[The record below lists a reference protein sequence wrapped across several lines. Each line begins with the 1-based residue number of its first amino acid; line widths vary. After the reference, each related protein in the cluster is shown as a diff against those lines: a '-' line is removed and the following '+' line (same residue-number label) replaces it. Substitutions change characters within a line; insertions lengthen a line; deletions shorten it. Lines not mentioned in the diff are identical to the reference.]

1 MGEGAS
7 GTEGEATQQG
17 GQQEGQQGEGGTQQ
31 GGQPGAGEGTQQGD
45 QQGTQQE
52 GGQPSL
58 EGKTPEEI
66 QAILTKAN
74 EEAKAFR
81 QRATA
86 AEAKVK
92 EHEQAALSDLERAQ
106 AKAEEAEA
114 KAKAAEEALV
124 AEKASTAL
132 VAEAATAG
140 FVNPTII
147 GSLVQPAAVTFGDD
161 GKPTNIK
168 TLVETVAKEHP
179 YLIGKP
185 GAARAAG
192 DAGAATGG
200 QQATGLDMN
209 ERIRA
214 GRTGA

>member
-7 GTEGEATQQG
+7 GTEGEGTQEG

-31 GGQPGAGEGTQQGD
+31 GGAPGAGDGTQQGG
-45 QQGTQQE
+45 QEGTQ
-52 GGQPSL
+52 PASL
-58 EGKTPEEI
+58 EGKTPEEV

-74 EEAKAFR
+74 EEAKQFR

-140 FVNPTII
+140 FVNPAII